1 MHPRDPAGQATAEYA
16 VLLALVAAALAGAGA
31 LIGLHTIGDAV
42 AGTVR
47 TGICIVGGDV
57 CRASDAAA
65 AGLEPCTVGERA
77 LGGGLTVTVASIRI
91 GSGEEWTAATRS
103 DGSVLVTKARR
114 RSGGGV
120 VGVGVQASP
129 VGVEFGVTGKLDFAI
144 DTGRAWEFPDA
155 ASAARFLTNHDEDRV
170 PPTWRF
176 GEAGPVLT
184 GIAAARVGGA
194 RLTGVEATAE
204 AAAGA
209 RVGRGRTT
217 LYVRAK
223 LDSSAS
229 ALLPGDRRRAHGP
242 STGDVMTEITSDAGG
257 PREIAFR
264 TAKRGPRPGQL
275 TEWVGRLDLR
285 DPANRAVAEPLLS
298 RRLPWP
304 PGVLSDL
311 RAVVL
316 RTAQAGT
323 VERAV
328 YAVRDESE
336 DFELAV
342 RLGIAFGVDGD
353 KVDVDKRLVAAT
365 AWTPGSSQ
373 ERVREDCQM

>member
-16 VLLALVAAALAGAGA
+16 ALLALVAAALAGAGA
-31 LIGLHTIGDAV
+31 LIGLHTVGDAV
-42 AGTVR
+42 AATVR

-77 LGGGLTVTVASIRI
+77 LGGRLTVTVASIRI

-103 DGSVLVTKARR
+103 DGSVLVTQSRR
-114 RSGGGV
+114 RSGGGAI
-120 VGVGVQASP
+120 GLGVQASP
-129 VGVEFGVTGKLDFAI
+129 LGVDFGVKGKLDLAI

-155 ASAARFLTNHDEDRV
+155 ASAARFLADHDEDRV

-184 GIAAARVGGA
+184 GTAAAKVVGMT
-194 RLTGVEATAE
+194 LTGVEATAE
-204 AAAGA
+204 SAAGA

-223 LDSSAS
+223 LDSVAT

-257 PREIAFR
+257 VREIAFR

-275 TEWVGRLDLR
+275 TEVVGRLDLR

-304 PGVLSDL
+304 PAVLSDL
-311 RAVVL
+311 RAVAL

-328 YAVRDESE
+328 YAVRDRSE
-336 DFELAV
+336 DFEAAV
-342 RLGIAFGVDGD
+342 QLGIALGVDAD
-353 KVDVDKRLVAAT
+353 KINVDKRLVAAG
-365 AWTPGSSQ
+365 AWTPGSSR
-373 ERVREDCQM
+373 ERVREDCLM